1 MGEKKK
7 EDTSEAIMMS
17 EIRVE
22 LICTVLYSPILLYF

>member
-7 EDTSEAIMMS
+7 EDTSEAIMIR

-22 LICTVLYSPILLYF
+22 LICTDLFSPIWLYF